1 MAPVREHARSF
12 CTAVSGYY
20 CGSGMRAAA
29 SELVP
34 LSLTASF
41 RLAGEDEAA
50 NPRHFRG
57 STSFGDHFCC
67 PFTPLPS
74 HPPLFALGRTR
85 CGLSHSLPL
94 SSSPLCSSSSISL
107 SSLYPL
113 DSHGGSSCGLP
124 SPRSVT
130 RVACSVSQGGEAACG
145 AARTQGEREEM
156 ATTVREASGEPKQK
170 DGSADEGVAKGD
182 KNGEGGMA
190 GHRGVEAVDSTR
202 ISAEESSQEETDAQL
217 CSCSPCLEVETRSK
231 RRGGSGSSSLP
242 VCAGA
247 LACCA
252 VGGVYVWLQ
261 EARGLSLAV
270 LSFHIHFAPED
281 GGDESASSSWS
292 LSLTPSPAGQASAT
306 APTRERRWGYSRGH
320 SPAATRSSAARGFL
334 DVECCYALLLPIEQ
348 KPEPLLIAGVLA
360 PLFRPPIAPSSTH
373 TASLRRR
380 VSGASG
386 GGAWAFGWTPVSAP
400 GKRAPVSFPFAVT
413 SRRAGVRVGLRA
425 HETAAELLFQIR
437 ASPFFTHLV
446 ELALYELFERFLSGF
461 KRELRALA
469 PFKASRSAQTPPANG
484 LAQAGVAG
492 ASPQRDANGECRSG
506 VSGVSASSTLPH
518 QKRGSMESE
527 NVGDPTEG
535 WAAAAGAALM
545 RHREEG
551 LQRREIGLQS
561 SRFSPSACS
570 GPCSAEQKGANR
582 NDSGKETR
590 QQRLPRAPSPPAKA
604 YVLSLPQAQVS
615 TENEEARRRRHQ
627 GGAAPQQTS
636 RVLQRTNRGDWE
648 DAERAREAGK
658 EMASQRKLAASD
670 GRELAQPGSEEAM
683 GPRRSRDARKKDRDR
698 DEFGKASARY
708 EDSHG
713 GAKQAYGIA
722 EAERR
727 ACALFSLDRLLRAED
742 VSEAFSLVAPRAHP
756 YRVPVPSQLSSG
768 PSLSPS
774 SGSDVPLPSS
784 ASSRSVARAGSHG
797 ALSPHPAASS
807 PSAELS
813 LQQRFAVAQEALTA
827 LPGGAAL
834 YLFLHLLSRHSLA
847 RKLVRFVLA
856 LLVAYP
862 ARKRAENSACEAT
875 GDPTESAKARQAS
888 VHALREGNCEEDIVV
903 PWSGAGGAPALWAPP
918 ALFQERR
925 RSRSHAARSRA
936 EEKPAREGEQLHSQV
951 EEEEGSRRAQK
962 AKHGQRAEE
971 RAERQADAKADEERA
986 IFQLYR
992 DVVAIVEDC
1001 LLSSLVHLQWLRVF
1015 QLTSVLA
1022 LDLPAWLFR
1031 LRPHIC
1037 RVFSLDG
1044 PCGLLPSPESA
1055 PVVSPCCSHSQCLFL
1070 QDDPAVPF
1078 ERVVLSLVS
1087 QLGLSARGFA
1097 SRSIWSAAQWR
1108 ACLLG
1113 SRSLPSLCRTTEMGR
1128 LHQGSLLART
1138 SSRAS
1143 SHFGVDASLA
1153 ISDSA
1158 EAAPAPTAC
1167 REGTDLQSEEADA
1180 RVLAASP
1187 SACEWKRG
1195 SYAAVSG
1202 AWVHLPSVRG
1212 LTPSPAPASPFPP
1225 PTFREFRAC
1234 TQRPHAGLHAQVSP
1248 PSSSV
1253 PLPLPDGWFTH
1264 KQVYRGRLASSFS
1277 PRTNARA
1284 GAPSPPA
1291 GLPQRLG
1298 RRVQPNFVSGS
1309 EGEYSLRAAT
1319 ESLTA
1324 FFLHVFVRADLPVL
1338 ALALLVAAG
1347 DREGVRRILSL
1358 SPSLRLRIQMK
1369 QEESNGRV
1377 SASADTTAQQPSKA
1391 AALES
1396 GHPGGRSREDAK
1408 TAGGGAV
1415 RRKQNRD
1422 GRRVGSN
1429 VSLLAR
1435 AAFRHG

>member
-1 MAPVREHARSF
+1 MQGQSGKDAAQSAGATSSVRFDLQEAAKLQWANPLGLEDARGGPLEEEDGEWEHQRVQGGCSP
-12 CTAVSGYY
+12 GYLRKQ
-20 CGSGMRAAA
+20 GEERRHA
-29 SELVP
+29 SELNV
-34 LSLTASF
+34 S
-41 RLAGEDEAA
+41 
-50 NPRHFRG
+50 G
-57 STSFGDHFCC
+57 STSTG
-67 PFTPLPS
+67 
-74 HPPLFALGRTR
+74 
-85 CGLSHSLPL
+85 
-94 SSSPLCSSSSISL
+94 
-107 SSLYPL
+107 
-113 DSHGGSSCGLP
+113 SCGA
-124 SPRSVT
+124 RSSRLSAGGIYT
-130 RVACSVSQGGEAACG
+130 GRAVAAGS
-145 AARTQGEREEM
+145 ERE
-156 ATTVREASGEPKQK
+156 
-170 DGSADEGVAKGD
+170 
-182 KNGEGGMA
+182 
-190 GHRGVEAVDSTR
+190 
-202 ISAEESSQEETDAQL
+202 
-217 CSCSPCLEVETRSK
+217 
-231 RRGGSGSSSLP
+231 
-242 VCAGA
+242 
-247 LACCA
+247 
-252 VGGVYVWLQ
+252 
-261 EARGLSLAV
+261 
-270 LSFHIHFAPED
+270 
-281 GGDESASSSWS
+281 
-292 LSLTPSPAGQASAT
+292 
-306 APTRERRWGYSRGH
+306 
-320 SPAATRSSAARGFL
+320 SAAGGFL

-360 PLFRPPIAPSSTH
+360 PLGVVVACSPSRVAVRR
-373 TASLRRR
+373 ASLPPPTAAECAERRGR
-380 VSGASG
+380 QRLRAPCINLRLQLQPSLHPLLTRLLAVSAADRSFVHAHPPLSGVAFPARRAAGPGPSVGRLSPRPASG
-386 GGAWAFGWTPVSAP
+386 HQSPFPSPSPVGALACG
-400 GKRAPVSFPFAVT
+400 
-413 SRRAGVRVGLRA
+413 VGLRA

-834 YLFLHLLSRHSLA
+834 YLFLHLLSRHSPSTLAKTVASCVRKTEPTLAPLVLFPLLGSPPATYFEDAMKRQLLHTASIYLLVLQNTEGCLVVRQKRALPLLRAALRLGVAGLA

-1422 GRRVGSN
+1422 AGGWAAMSRSLRELLFVMAEQAAESGAPTGERIEPPAGRNGERI
-1429 VSLLAR
+1429 R
-1435 AAFRHG
+1435 KT